1 MAIMALLVKDPHLDI
16 NKCIRMALV
25 HDMAEAITGDITP
38 HDGIS
43 AEEKRNLETVHD
55 VIVIFNVYIP
65 V

>member
-1 MAIMALLVKDPHLDI
+1 MALLVKDPHLDI

-43 AEEKRNLETVHD
+43 AEEKRNLETVPNG
-55 VIVIFNVYIP
+55 IVIFNVYIP